1 MKTHTIQDLR
11 FSGSYISRY
20 MNCPGSAVLSEAI
33 PGFESEDNRRK
44 ATTRGTRLH
53 QVFQNILEGETELTE
68 AAAMLLK
75 LADVFGKKRIALL
88 VDETAYITWWF
99 LAEENYCEPPVPY
112 STIKLLHEI
121 IPETTKY
128 DEENDIY
135 EVIPEKVNQTS
146 PALIRFL
153 AEALLFVHE
162 IREDREGARLIVE
175 ETRVA
180 NWTDTK
186 PETTADLVMTDG
198 KTLDVFDFKT
208 GTIPVDAAHNDQLL
222 YYAQTYLTEEVEVNL
237 YILQPKNTSI
247 WALSDGYLETWR
259 NQALEAEQRIIEGD
273 RTLRP
278 GSHCQFCPANP
289 YSKGELGN
297 PKCPAQIE
305 VLFGKEDEGT
315 IYEEDLDG

>member
-1 MKTHTIQDLR
+1 MTHTLQDFR

-20 MNCPGSAVLSEAI
+20 MNCPGSAVLSEAL

-53 QVFQNILEGETELTE
+53 QVFQNILEGEAEITE

-99 LAEENYCEPPVPY
+99 LAEENYCEPPIPF

-121 IPETTKY
+121 IPETLEYNEEDDVY
-128 DEENDIY
+128 D
-135 EVIPEKVNQTS
+135 VIPEKVNQTS

-162 IREDREGARLIVE
+162 ILEQREGAILIVE
-175 ETRVA
+175 ETRTA
-180 NWTDTK
+180 DWTSTK
-186 PETTADLVMTDG
+186 PKTTADLVITDG
-198 KTLDVFDFKT
+198 KTLDVIDFKT
-208 GTIPVDAAHNDQLL
+208 GMIPVEAAHNDQLL
-222 YYAQTYLTEEVEVNL
+222 YYAETYKKDEKEINL

-259 NQALEAEQRIIEGD
+259 NQALEAEQKILEGD
-273 RTLRP
+273 RSLKP

-289 YSKGELGN
+289 YSKGEKGT
-297 PKCPAQIE
+297 PVCPSQMEA
-305 VLFGKEDEGT
+305 LFGPADLSV
-315 IYEEDLDG
+315 IVEED